1 MLADPRLV
9 EARRRFGHAQVKA
22 VIVEVQ
28 QRARDGDLSPEDV
41 LTAVLAALPASA
53 AGLRPVINATG
64 VLLHTNLGRAP
75 LSAAARQAV
84 DLAAGVTDVELDLDT
99 GDRGRRGRTALA
111 ALAAAVPAAEAVH
124 VVNNNAAALV
134 LAATALAAG
143 GEIVISR
150 GELIEIGDGFRL
162 PDLLV
167 STGARLREVG
177 MTNRTALADYADAI
191 GPRTGMVLKV
201 HPSNYRIEGFTADVP
216 VARLSELCRERG
228 IPLVADAGSGLLT
241 PEPLLPREP
250 DVTSWLTEGAD
261 LVTTS
266 GDKLLGGPQCGLMF
280 GRTDLVDR
288 LRRHPLARALRVDK
302 ITLAALEATV
312 AGPPTPTW
320 ESLHADQATL
330 RSRAEN
336 LAARLRDKG
345 VDAEAVDSRSVV
357 GGGGAPGV
365 SLPSAA
371 VALDRRTAAALR
383 RADPPVLARVEDGR
397 CLLDLR
403 VVPAEHDD
411 TLLAG
416 VLATLPGGSRLP
428 AAGQVQKDVQ
438 AARPAGSRRR

>member
-1 MLADPRLV
+1 MADHRRLIPRTDALLAEPALV
-9 EARRRFGHAQVKA
+9 EAVRRLGRARVRA
-22 VIVEVQ
+22 AIVAAQ
-28 QRARDGDLSPEDV
+28 QRARDGELAPGEV
-41 LTAVLAALPASA
+41 LTAVLETLPGSA
-53 AGLRPVINATG
+53 AGLLPVINATG

-75 LSAAARQAV
+75 LSEAARQAV
-84 DLAAGVTDVELDLDT
+84 ELAAGVTDVELDLAT
-99 GDRGRRGRTALA
+99 GGRGRRGRTALA
-111 ALAAAVPAAEAVH
+111 TLAAAVPAAEAVH

-134 LAATALAAG
+134 LAATTLAAG
-143 GEIVISR
+143 AEIVISR

-177 MTNRTALADYADAI
+177 MTNRTAIADYAGAI
-191 GPRTGMVLKV
+191 GPGTGMVLKV

-216 VARLSELCRERG
+216 VARLAELCRERG
-228 IPLVADAGSGLLT
+228 IPLVADAGSGLLA

-250 DVTSWLTEGAD
+250 DVTSWLNEGAD

-266 GDKLLGGPQCGLMF
+266 GDKLLGGPQCGLLF
-280 GRTDLVDR
+280 GRADVVDR

-302 ITLAALEATV
+302 VTLAALEATV

-330 RSRAEN
+330 WSRAEH
-336 LAARLRDKG
+336 LADRLRDKG
-345 VDAEAVDSRSVV
+345 IDAKPVDSRSVV

-371 VALDRRTAAALR
+371 VALDERAAAALR
-383 RADPPVLARVEDGR
+383 RGRPPVLARVENGL

-403 VVPAEHDD
+403 AVPADHDD
-411 TLLAG
+411 TLLASVHA
-416 VLATLPGGSRLP
+416 VLAAS
-428 AAGQVQKDVQ
+428 
-438 AARPAGSRRR
+438 

>member
-1 MLADPRLV
+1 MADHRRTIPRTDTLLADPRLA
-9 EARRRFGHAQVKA
+9 EARRRLGHAQVKA
-22 VIVEVQ
+22 AIVAAQ
-28 QRARDGDLSPEDV
+28 RRAREGDLPPKEV

-53 AGLRPVINATG
+53 SGLRPVINATG

-84 DLAAGVTDVELDLDT
+84 ELAAGVTDVELDLDT
-99 GDRGRRGRTALA
+99 GGRGRRGRTALA
-111 ALAAAVPAAEAVH
+111 ALAAAVPSAEAVH
-124 VVNNNAAALV
+124 VVNNNAAALA

-177 MTNRTALADYADAI
+177 MTNRTAIADYADAI

-201 HPSNYRIEGFTADVP
+201 HPSNYRIEGFTDDVS
-216 VARLSELCRERG
+216 VARLSALCRERDV
-228 IPLVADAGSGLLT
+228 PLVGDAGSGLLS

-250 DVTSWLTEGAD
+250 DVTSWLNDGAD

-266 GDKLLGGPQCGLMF
+266 GDKLLGGPQCGLLF
-280 GRTDLVDR
+280 GRADLVDR

-302 ITLAALEATV
+302 VTLAALEATV
-312 AGPPTPTW
+312 AGPRTPTW
-320 ESLHADQATL
+320 ESLHADQETL
-330 RSRAEN
+330 RSRAES
-336 LAARLRDKG
+336 LAARMRDKG
-345 VDAEAVDSRSVV
+345 IDAEAVGSRSVV

-371 VALDRRTAAALR
+371 VALDRRMAAALR
-383 RADPPVLARVEDGR
+383 RAEPPVLARVENDR

-403 VVPAEHDD
+403 SVPAEHDD

-416 VLATLPGGSRLP
+416 VLA
-428 AAGQVQKDVQ
+428 VQT
-438 AARPAGSRRR
+438 RE

>member
-1 MLADPRLV
+1 MADHRRLIPRTDALLAEPALV
-9 EARRRFGHAQVKA
+9 EAVRRLGRARVRA
-22 VIVEVQ
+22 AIVATQ
-28 QRARDGDLSPEDV
+28 QRARDGELAPGEV
-41 LTAVLAALPASA
+41 LTAVLEALPGSA
-53 AGLRPVINATG
+53 AGLLPVINATG

-75 LSAAARQAV
+75 LSEAARQAV
-84 DLAAGVTDVELDLDT
+84 ELAAGVTDVELDLAT
-99 GDRGRRGRTALA
+99 GGRGRRGRTALA

-134 LAATALAAG
+134 LAATTLAAG
-143 GEIVISR
+143 AEIVISR

-177 MTNRTALADYADAI
+177 MTNRTAIADYAGAI
-191 GPRTGMVLKV
+191 GPGTGMVLKV

-216 VARLSELCRERG
+216 VARLAELCRERG
-228 IPLVADAGSGLLT
+228 IPLVADAGSGLLA

-250 DVTSWLTEGAD
+250 DVTSWLNEGAD

-266 GDKLLGGPQCGLMF
+266 GDKLLGGPQCGLLF
-280 GRTDLVDR
+280 GRADVVDR

-302 ITLAALEATV
+302 VTLAALEATV

-320 ESLHADQATL
+320 ESLHAGQATL
-330 RSRAEN
+330 RSRAEH
-336 LAARLRDKG
+336 LADRLRDKG
-345 VDAEAVDSRSVV
+345 IDAKPVDSQSVV

-371 VALDRRTAAALR
+371 VALDERAAAALR
-383 RADPPVLARVEDGR
+383 RGRPPVLARVENGL

-403 VVPAEHDD
+403 AVPADQDD
-411 TLLAG
+411 TLLASVHA
-416 VLATLPGGSRLP
+416 VLA
-428 AAGQVQKDVQ
+428 AY
-438 AARPAGSRRR
+438 

>member
-1 MLADPRLV
+1 MADHRRSIPRTDTLLADPRLV
-9 EARRRFGHAQVKA
+9 EALPRLGHARVRA
-22 VIVEVQ
+22 AIVAAQ
-28 QRARDGDLSPEDV
+28 QRARDGELAPGE
-41 LTAVLAALPASA
+41 VLAAVLEALPAFAS
-53 AGLRPVINATG
+53 GLLPVINATG

-75 LSAAARQAV
+75 LSDAARQAV
-84 DLAAGVTDVELDLDT
+84 ELAAGVTDVELDLGT
-99 GDRGRRGRTALA
+99 GGRGRRGRTALA

-134 LAATALAAG
+134 LAATTLAAG
-143 GEIVISR
+143 AEIVISR

-177 MTNRTALADYADAI
+177 MTNRTAITDYAGAI
-191 GPRTGMVLKV
+191 GPQTGMVLKV

-228 IPLVADAGSGLLT
+228 IPLVGDAGSGLLV

-250 DVTSWLTEGAD
+250 DVTSWLDEGAD

-266 GDKLLGGPQCGLMF
+266 GDKLLGGPQCGLLF
-280 GRTDLVDR
+280 GRAAIVDR

-312 AGPPTPTW
+312 SGPPTTTW
-320 ESLHADQATL
+320 ESLHADRATL
-330 RSRAEN
+330 RSRAER
-336 LAARLRDKG
+336 LAARLRDQG
-345 VDAEAVDSRSVV
+345 IDAEAVDSQSVV

-371 VALDRRTAAALR
+371 VALDGRVAAALR
-383 RADPPVLARVEDGR
+383 RARPPVLARVENGR

-403 VVPAEHDD
+403 AVPADHDD
-411 TLLAG
+411 TLLASVHA
-416 VLATLPGGSRLP
+416 VLA
-428 AAGQVQKDVQ
+428 AE
-438 AARPAGSRRR
+438 

>member
-1 MLADPRLV
+1 MADHRRLIPRTDALLAEPALV
-9 EARRRFGHAQVKA
+9 EAVRRLGRARVRA
-22 VIVEVQ
+22 AIVAAQ
-28 QRARDGDLSPEDV
+28 QRARDGELAPGEV
-41 LTAVLAALPASA
+41 LTGVLETLPGSA
-53 AGLRPVINATG
+53 AGLLPVINATG

-75 LSAAARQAV
+75 LSDAARQAV
-84 DLAAGVTDVELDLDT
+84 ELAAGVTDVELDLAT
-99 GDRGRRGRTALA
+99 GGRGRRGRTALA
-111 ALAAAVPAAEAVH
+111 TLAAAVPAAEAVH

-134 LAATALAAG
+134 LAATTLAAG
-143 GEIVISR
+143 AEIVISR

-177 MTNRTALADYADAI
+177 MTNRTAIADYAGAI
-191 GPRTGMVLKV
+191 GPGTGMVLKV

-216 VARLSELCRERG
+216 VARLTELCRERG
-228 IPLVADAGSGLLT
+228 IPLVADAGSGLLA

-250 DVTSWLTEGAD
+250 DVTSWLNEGAD

-266 GDKLLGGPQCGLMF
+266 GDKLLGGPQCGLLF
-280 GRTDLVDR
+280 GRADVVDR

-302 ITLAALEATV
+302 VTLAALEATV

-330 RSRAEN
+330 WSRAEH
-336 LAARLRDKG
+336 LADRLRDKG
-345 VDAEAVDSRSVV
+345 IDAKPVNSRSVV

-371 VALDRRTAAALR
+371 VALDERAAAALR
-383 RADPPVLARVEDGR
+383 RGRPPVLARVENGL

-403 VVPAEHDD
+403 AVPADHDD
-411 TLLAG
+411 TLLASVHA
-416 VLATLPGGSRLP
+416 VLAAS
-428 AAGQVQKDVQ
+428 
-438 AARPAGSRRR
+438 